1 MSTVKKNVDD
11 AAKRVKGTDQKVGV
25 RPARASKRAVHTHE
39 RRDQHAV
46 GRVPGFTLSLHAT
59 CKTLGPVPLQ
69 CMRGLLKHAWS
80 HVQAD
85 KKAAEA
91 ARAKELAEL
100 FAVAIKQPKVPV
112 GERPSHLIRS
122 LNLKTSACIA

>member
-11 AAKRVKGTDQKVGV
+11 AAKRVKGPDQKVGERFLV
-25 RPARASKRAVHTHE
+25 EKQEQYIHSKRDSTLLGQCQDVIFIACVLQHTRTSVIAMHE
-39 RRDQHAV
+39 K
-46 GRVPGFTLSLHAT
+46 GF
-59 CKTLGPVPLQ
+59 
-69 CMRGLLKHAWS
+69 WS
-80 HVQAD
+80 ILWLHVQAD

-112 GERPSHLIRS
+112 GGHP
-122 LNLKTSACIA
+122 LNFSFLTE